1 MCPHLT
7 GVSMPRNRGER
18 LLRNKGVT
26 FIRYIHSHMARRTFV
41 TIMLEKG
48 VPITVVQKITQH
60 SDIRMLMKYESHSE
74 NALFESLKKT

>member
-1 MCPHLT
+1 
-7 GVSMPRNRGER
+7 
-18 LLRNKGVT
+18 
-26 FIRYIHSHMARRTFV
+26 MARRTFV

-48 VPITVVQKITQH
+48 VPITVVQKLTQH